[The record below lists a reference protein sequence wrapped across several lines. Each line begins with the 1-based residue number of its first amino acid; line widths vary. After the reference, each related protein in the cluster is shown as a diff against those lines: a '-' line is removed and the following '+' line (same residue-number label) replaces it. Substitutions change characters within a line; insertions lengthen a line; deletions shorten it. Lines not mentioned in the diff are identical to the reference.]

1 MADNIKIV
9 GSILSTSQVSR
20 YETDD
25 LRLITS
31 LNIKKSF
38 DPFNDYIEYY
48 VYDITSNP
56 LEDNYNYRSYKLPTD
71 ESLNPGVTPDLNT
84 TNQTATGAQ
93 VGTVSNLN
101 TTSSTYPIIE
111 IDPVQDLQNLGYS
124 SGEFKVQYNIFKNKI
139 SSYPSAELFIKEI
152 SPDRTEIRV
161 GSVVLTNDQIETGS
175 LALIESYTTSS
186 IFDPFLLNFGNN
198 IQELVTNIV
207 LNRVDT
213 GYEILFK
220 LYNTLDDSITEKSS
234 LWVVEE
240 ISTPYVFDINLDAIL
255 SAQTGSILRGPNF
268 SNTSRFGL
276 NSTDGPYE
284 NQFAN
289 DQEGLFK
296 LNNSQSIDININYG
310 GNGSGESGFGS
321 FVTFGSAFS
330 RVHNFY
336 TKVQQIEN
344 YNNLI
349 AQYPTYNLISGSLSG
364 SFSSSLQS
372 EINTYSASINSI
384 ISNFDGFE
392 NYLYFESGSLV
403 STTRYGITP
412 YPKSGSYKPYVL
424 LPTTSSAVGIWYA
437 SSSLNAE
444 DYDLNNV
451 DYFKYS
457 VPGYVVDDP
466 DNENYITFLNMMG
479 QFFDNIWIYI
489 KTIPEINLANNNL
502 EIGISKDLVYNML
515 QSLGVSIFNSF
526 GNQSIANYLLGANTG
541 SASYNGYLT
550 DFSATGSYINNISKK
565 DILAESYKRIYH
577 NLPLLLQRKGT
588 VAGLRTLLSTFGI
601 PNQDSYTII
610 SGSFS
615 SSYYTPTG
623 SIITSS
629 VLNVKEY
636 GGSTTE
642 GLLAGY
648 NNDKVRIVDNVTASV
663 AGTFGSVLSPYTSI
677 LQYTTASSNFR
688 TADEHYV
695 DISFSPQTQLD
706 TYVSK
711 SISSVNNN
719 WSIDNYIGN
728 PQQQYS
734 GSYSDLDNQRKIYFV
749 DGTGSYKGFTNIFYE
764 LNNGTYVSGSITGSY
779 EKMVSGLDYN
789 GFIRLIQFFDNSM
802 FKMLEDYVPARTS
815 LSTGVTINSP
825 VLERNKWSYAQPEA
839 INELEK
845 DGSVVAP
852 IFESVYDPFYYNL
865 SGSKVSYINGE
876 IPGSEIN
883 VYDDYFIVNNKN
895 PWLGNLQY
903 TSSNAFQ
910 PQVSSSFPFP
920 IFGYKFI
927 YETSASLANIFIPGA
942 TASFISTPATLS
954 ISSAS
959 LSSLLDPTGSFDI
972 NGIIIAITGSTLPAN
987 TATTIYV
994 STGSTFNDSIT
1005 NISASFNYSKSL
1017 APYSSSLQYINAYNS
1032 FPNLN
1037 FTTSFDVNASIANT
1051 YYVLSGST
1059 TSYFSG
1065 ASNNPSTQS
1074 VDINGILFVATSSN
1088 MVNTNK
1094 IIYVPTGSTTENT
1107 TQNISV
1113 ALNFSRSLAPY
1124 SSSLQNISSS
1134 ASASG
1139 LLYTVGTYGTLP
1151 GNAKPKMPD
1160 YNDFIHSDFNVMLNN
1175 VSTSLYSTS
1184 RKTLE
1189 ISGSS
1194 QIIGSGSFPL
1204 LVTASLQDSYLSL
1217 SAYTLPRYSGSKT
1230 YSAKYNT
1237 YTDGDKSY
1245 GKTAAIDR
1253 YVRKFGLFTQIIS
1266 SSFFGSRNL
1275 VALKYLVDESGSLT
1289 ELSQTPTSSIDS
1301 NWSEVQN
1308 TFKLG
1313 SNPTVALFDNQQYGD
1328 QKKTDGPKSV
1338 FDSGYSYYPTLYYST
1353 GSTKLYFQY
1362 VGVGTSIL
1370 FRSNNNNGFIN
1381 GGPTNQYAPSGGF
1394 VYNAFNNID
1403 GTFEGR
1409 AYYSLGVTGSF
1420 PFYSVSQNI
1429 TMDFSANFGVNIQ
1442 FPTASQNASYT
1453 FSIVSGSTTLASQTK
1468 TFTSSLGNLSSV
1480 LDFNV
1485 TSSYTNFNPGD
1496 KIFFRL
1502 LQSVSTGSYT
1512 ASLLNTGDLTPYTG
1526 LRNSIST
1533 ATTGINPFATSS
1545 AAPFISSSNGTD
1557 TLFLNES
1564 LSSFKDYLY
1573 LSETSSADLHPIY
1586 GNIDYTF
1593 SPKVGDVI
1601 LLYYNNS
1608 TQVQELNVVT
1618 AGIIP
1623 NGSVFAI
1630 KVSPNLVSTLSVS
1643 SYTNNTINKLLLL
1656 SKIPDETNINLVFD
1670 KENGTTSY
1678 GFIIPDNLSPDVL
1691 KNIDTITRQVKTK
1704 ILSTNQG
1711 ITINTV

>member
-93 VGTVSNLN
+93 VGTVSNLS

-198 IQELVTNIV
+198 VQELVTNIV

-255 SAQTGSILRGPNF
+255 SAATGSTLRGPNF
-268 SNTSRFGL
+268 SNISNFGL

-296 LNNSQSIDININYG
+296 LNNSQSIDININYS

-711 SISSVNNN
+711 SISSVNTN

-734 GSYSDLDNQRKIYFV
+734 GSYSDLDAQRQIYFV
-749 DGTGSYKGFTNIFYE
+749 NGTGSYAGFT
-764 LNNGTYVSGSITGSY
+764 GSL
-779 EKMVSGLDYN
+779 LDYN

-852 IFESVYDPFYYNL
+852 VFESVYDPFYYDL

-883 VYDDYFIVNNKN
+883 VYDDYFVVSNKN
-895 PWLGNLQY
+895 PWLSSLQY
-903 TSSNAFQ
+903 TSSDAFQ
-910 PQVSSSFPFP
+910 PQVSSSNPFP

-927 YETSASLANIFIPGA
+927 YETSASLANIFIPEV
-942 TASFISTPATLS
+942 TASFT
-954 ISSAS
+954 SSAS
-959 LSSLLDPTGSFDI
+959 TQSLSI
-972 NGIIIAITGSTLPAN
+972 NNITFVVT
-987 TATTIYV
+987 
-994 STGSTFNDSIT
+994 
-1005 NISASFNYSKSL
+1005 
-1017 APYSSSLQYINAYNS
+1017 
-1032 FPNLN
+1032 
-1037 FTTSFDVNASIANT
+1037 
-1051 YYVLSGST
+1051 
-1059 TSYFSG
+1059 
-1065 ASNNPSTQS
+1065 ASNLTN
-1074 VDINGILFVATSSN
+1074 TSN
-1088 MVNTNK
+1088 

-1134 ASASG
+1134 VSASG

-1160 YNDFIHSDFNVMLNN
+1160 YNDFTHSDFNVMLNN

-1230 YSAKYNT
+1230 YSAKYNS

-1253 YVRKFGLFTQIIS
+1253 YVRKFGLFTQVVS
-1266 SSFFGSRNL
+1266 SSFFSSRNL

-1381 GGPTNQYAPSGGF
+1381 GGSTNQYAPSGGF

-1403 GTFEGR
+1403 GTFDGR
-1409 AYYSLGVTGSF
+1409 IYYNLGVTGSF
-1420 PFYSVSQNI
+1420 PFYSASQNI

-1442 FPTASQNASYT
+1442 FGSFPQSASYV
-1453 FSIVSGSTTLASQTK
+1453 FSIISGSTTLASQTK

-1526 LRNSIST
+1526 LRNTIST

-1557 TLFLNES
+1557 TLYLNES

-1601 LLYYNNS
+1601 LLYYNNN
-1608 TQVQELNVVT
+1608 TQLQELN
-1618 AGIIP
+1618 II
-1623 NGSVFAI
+1623 SAI
-1630 KVSPNLVSTLSVS
+1630 KNSSILELKVSPSLASTLSVS

>member
-31 LNIKKSF
+31 LNIKKNF
-38 DPFNDYIEYY
+38 DPFNDYIEYH
-48 VYDITSNP
+48 VYDITNNP

-71 ESLNPGVTPDLNT
+71 ESLNPGITPDLNI
-84 TNQTATGAQ
+84 TNQTATGEQ
-93 VGTVSNLN
+93 VGTVSNLS
-101 TTSSTYPIIE
+101 TTSSTYPVIE

-186 IFDPFLLNFGNN
+186 IFDPFLLNFSNN
-198 IQELVTNIV
+198 IQELVTNVV

-255 SAQTGSILRGPNF
+255 SAPTGSTLRGPNF
-268 SNTSRFGL
+268 SNISRFGL

-321 FVTFGSAFS
+321 FVTFGSALS
-330 RVHNFY
+330 RVQNFY

-349 AQYPTYNLISGSLSG
+349 AQYPTYNLISGSFSG
-364 SFSSSLQS
+364 SFSSSLQA

-403 STTRYGITP
+403 STTQYGITP

-424 LPTTSSAVGIWYA
+424 LSTTSSTAGIWYA

-444 DYDLNNV
+444 NYDLNNV

-457 VPGYVVDDP
+457 VPGYVIDDP
-466 DNENYITFLNMMG
+466 DNANYVTFLNMMG

-515 QSLGVSIFNSF
+515 QSLGVSVFNSF

-541 SASYNGYLT
+541 SASYSGSLN

-601 PNQDSYTII
+601 PNQDHYTI
-610 SGSFS
+610 SGST
-615 SSYYTPTG
+615 YYTPTG
-623 SIITSS
+623 SALTSS
-629 VLNVKEY
+629 ILNVKEF

-648 NNDKVRIVDNVTASV
+648 NNDKVRIIDNVTASV

-711 SISSVNNN
+711 SISSVNTN
-719 WSIDNYIGN
+719 WSIDDYIGN
-728 PQQQYS
+728 PQQLYS
-734 GSYSDLDNQRKIYFV
+734 GSYEDLNAQRKIYFV
-749 DGTGSYKGFTNIFYE
+749 DGTGSYAGFT
-764 LNNGTYVSGSITGSY
+764 GSL
-779 EKMVSGLDYN
+779 LDYN

-825 VLERNKWSYAQPEA
+825 VLERNKWSYAQPTA
-839 INELEK
+839 NNELEK

-852 IFESVYDPFYYNL
+852 VFKSVYDPFYYDL

-883 VYDDYFIVNNKN
+883 VYDDYFVASNKN

-910 PQVSSSFPFP
+910 PQVSSSNPFP
-920 IFGYKFI
+920 VFGYKFI
-927 YETSASLANIFIPGA
+927 YETSASLANIFIPEV
-942 TASFISTPATLS
+942 TASFT
-954 ISSAS
+954 SSAS
-959 LSSLLDPTGSFDI
+959 TQSLST
-972 NGIIIAITGSTLPAN
+972 NNITFVVT
-987 TATTIYV
+987 
-994 STGSTFNDSIT
+994 
-1005 NISASFNYSKSL
+1005 
-1017 APYSSSLQYINAYNS
+1017 
-1032 FPNLN
+1032 
-1037 FTTSFDVNASIANT
+1037 
-1051 YYVLSGST
+1051 
-1059 TSYFSG
+1059 
-1065 ASNNPSTQS
+1065 ASNLTN
-1074 VDINGILFVATSSN
+1074 TSN
-1088 MVNTNK
+1088 
-1094 IIYVPTGSTTENT
+1094 IIYVPTGSTAENT
-1107 TQNISV
+1107 IQNISV

-1134 ASASG
+1134 VSASG

-1151 GNAKPKMPD
+1151 GNTKPKMPD

-1204 LVTASLQDSYLSL
+1204 LVTSSLQDSYLSL
-1217 SAYTLPRYSGSKT
+1217 SSYILPRYSGSKT

-1237 YTDGDKSY
+1237 YTDGDQSY
-1245 GKTAAIDR
+1245 GKSAAIDR
-1253 YVRKFGLFTQIIS
+1253 YVRKFGLFTQVVS
-1266 SSFFGSRNL
+1266 SSFFNSRNL

-1313 SNPTVALFDNQQYGD
+1313 SNPTVALFDNQQYSD

-1362 VGVGTSIL
+1362 IGVGTSIL

-1381 GGPTNQYAPSGGF
+1381 GGSTNQYAPSGGF

-1403 GTFEGR
+1403 GTYDGR
-1409 AYYSLGVTGSF
+1409 IYYNLGVTGSF
-1420 PFYSVSQNI
+1420 PFYSASQNI

-1442 FPTASQNASYT
+1442 FGSFPQSASYT
-1453 FSIVSGSTTLASQTK
+1453 FSIISGSTTLASQTK

-1502 LQSVSTGSYT
+1502 AQSISTGSYT
-1512 ASLLNTGDLTPYTG
+1512 ASLLNTGDRTPYTG
-1526 LRNSIST
+1526 LKNTIST

-1557 TLFLNES
+1557 TLYLNES

-1573 LSETSSADLHPIY
+1573 LSQTSSADLHPTY

-1593 SPKVGDVI
+1593 TPKVGDVL
-1601 LLYYNNS
+1601 LLYYNNN
-1608 TQVQELNVVT
+1608 TQVQELNIV
-1618 AGIIP
+1618 
-1623 NGSVFAI
+1623 SAI
-1630 KVSPNLVSTLSVS
+1630 KNSSILELKVSPNLASTLSVS

-1656 SKIPDETNINLVFD
+1656 SKIPDETNINLSFD
-1670 KENGTTSY
+1670 KEDGQTSY
-1678 GFIIPDNLSPDVL
+1678 GFVIPDNLSPEVL
-1691 KNIDTITRQVKTK
+1691 KNIDTIARQVKQK
-1704 ILSTNQG
+1704 LLSSGNA
-1711 ITINTV
+1711 I

>member
-31 LNIKKSF
+31 LNIKKNF

-71 ESLNPGVTPDLNT
+71 EALNPGTTPDLNT
-84 TNQTATGAQ
+84 TNQTTTGAQ
-93 VGTVSNLN
+93 VGSVSNLS

-124 SGEFKVQYNIFKNKI
+124 SGEFKVQYNIFRNKI

-255 SAQTGSILRGPNF
+255 SAPTGSTLRGPNF
-268 SNTSRFGL
+268 SNLSRFGL

-321 FVTFGSAFS
+321 FVTFGSALS
-330 RVHNFY
+330 RVYNFY

-349 AQYPTYNLISGSLSG
+349 SQYPTYNLISGSFSG

-372 EINTYSASINSI
+372 EVNTLSSSINSI

-412 YPKSGSYKPYVL
+412 FPKSGSYKPYVL
-424 LPTTSSAVGIWYA
+424 LNTTSSAVGIWYT

-466 DNENYITFLNMMG
+466 DNANYVTFLDMMG

-515 QSLGVSIFNSF
+515 QSLGVSVFNSF
-526 GNQSIANYLLGANTG
+526 GNQGIANYLLGANTG
-541 SASYNGYLT
+541 SASYSGSLN

-601 PNQDSYTII
+601 LNQDYYTKIDNL
-610 SGSFS
+610 SGSYVGGRLITS
-615 SSYYTPTG
+615 SLFVTNSYYTPTG
-623 SIITSS
+623 SNLNYS

-648 NNDKVRIVDNVTASV
+648 NNDKVRIISNVTASV
-663 AGTFGSVLSPYTSI
+663 AGTFGSVLSPYISI

-688 TADEHYV
+688 TADQHYV

-711 SISSVNNN
+711 SIASVNTD

-749 DGTGSYKGFTNIFYE
+749 NGTGSYAGFT
-764 LNNGTYVSGSITGSY
+764 GSL
-779 EKMVSGLDYN
+779 LDYN

-825 VLERNKWSYAQPEA
+825 VLERNKWSYAQPNA
-839 INELEK
+839 INEIEK

-852 IFESVYDPFYYNL
+852 IFESVYDPFYYSL

-876 IPGSEIN
+876 IPGTEIN
-883 VYDDYFIVNNKN
+883 IYDDYFITSNKN
-895 PWLGNLQY
+895 PWLSNLQY
-903 TSSNAFQ
+903 TSSNNFQ
-910 PQVSSSFPFP
+910 PQVSSSNPFP
-920 IFGYKFI
+920 VFGYKFI
-927 YETSASLANIFIPGA
+927 YETSASLANIFIPGV
-942 TASFISTPATLS
+942 TSSFT
-954 ISSAS
+954 SSAS
-959 LSSLLDPTGSFDI
+959 
-972 NGIIIAITGSTLPAN
+972 
-987 TATTIYV
+987 
-994 STGSTFNDSIT
+994 
-1005 NISASFNYSKSL
+1005 
-1017 APYSSSLQYINAYNS
+1017 
-1032 FPNLN
+1032 
-1037 FTTSFDVNASIANT
+1037 
-1051 YYVLSGST
+1051 
-1059 TSYFSG
+1059 
-1065 ASNNPSTQS
+1065 TQS
-1074 VDINGILFVATSSN
+1074 IDVSGILFVATASS
-1088 MVNTNK
+1088 MTNTSK
-1094 IIYVPTGSTTENT
+1094 IIYVPTGSTTANT
-1107 TQNISV
+1107 IQNISV

-1134 ASASG
+1134 ISASG

-1194 QIIGSGSFPL
+1194 QILGSGSFPL

-1217 SAYTLPRYSGSKT
+1217 SSYILPRYSGSKT

-1237 YTDGDKSY
+1237 YTNGDKSY

-1253 YVRKFGLFTQIIS
+1253 YVRKFGLFTQVVS
-1266 SSFFGSRNL
+1266 SSFFSSRNL
-1275 VALKYLVDESGSLT
+1275 IALKYLVDESGSLT

-1313 SNPTVALFDNQQYGD
+1313 STPTIALFDNQQYSD

-1370 FRSNNNNGFIN
+1370 FRSNNNNGFII
-1381 GGPTNQYAPSGGF
+1381 GGSNNPYSSSGGF
-1394 VYNAFNNID
+1394 IYNPFNNID
-1403 GTFEGR
+1403 GTFDGR
-1409 AYYSLGVTGSF
+1409 IYYSLGSNNNF
-1420 PFYSVSQNI
+1420 PSYSVSQNI
-1429 TMDFSANFGVNIQ
+1429 TMDFSANFGINVQ
-1442 FPTASQNASYT
+1442 FGSFPLSASYN
-1453 FSIVSGSTTLASQTK
+1453 FSIVSGSTILASQTK
-1468 TFTSSLGNLSSV
+1468 SFTSSLGNLSSV

-1496 KIFFRL
+1496 KVLFKL
-1502 LQSVSTGSYT
+1502 HQSSSIGNNIT
-1512 ASLLNTGDLTPYTG
+1512 ASLLNTGDLTSYTG

-1545 AAPFISSSNGTD
+1545 AAPFISSSNGID
-1557 TLFLNES
+1557 TLYLNES

-1573 LSETSSADLHPIY
+1573 LSQTSSADLHPTY

-1593 SPKVGDVI
+1593 SPKVGDVV
-1601 LLYYNNS
+1601 LLYYNNN
-1608 TQVQELNVVT
+1608 TQVQELN
-1618 AGIIP
+1618 II
-1623 NGSVFAI
+1623 SAI
-1630 KVSPNLVSTLSVS
+1630 KNSSILELKVSPNLASNLSVS
-1643 SYTNNTINKLLLL
+1643 SYTNSTINKLLLL

-1670 KENGTTSY
+1670 KEDGTTSY
-1678 GFIIPDNLSPDVL
+1678 GFVIPDNLAPDVL

>member
-93 VGTVSNLN
+93 VGTVSNLS

-220 LYNTLDDSITEKSS
+220 LYNTLDDSISDKSS

-255 SAQTGSILRGPNF
+255 SAPTGSTLRGPNF
-268 SNTSRFGL
+268 SNISNFGL

-296 LNNSQSIDININYG
+296 LNNSQSIDININYS

-711 SISSVNNN
+711 SIASVNNN

-734 GSYSDLDNQRKIYFV
+734 GSYSDLDAQRQIYFV
-749 DGTGSYKGFTNIFYE
+749 DGTGSYAGLTSSIYVMPDGTKSNIP
-764 LNNGTYVSGSITGSY
+764 SGSNFKESS
-779 EKMVSGLDYN
+779 VLDYN

-802 FKMLEDYVPARTS
+802 FKMLEDNVPARTS

-852 IFESVYDPFYYNL
+852 VFESVYDPFYYDL

-883 VYDDYFIVNNKN
+883 VYDDYFVVSNKN
-895 PWLGNLQY
+895 PWLSSLQY
-903 TSSNAFQ
+903 TSSDAFQ
-910 PQVSSSFPFP
+910 PQVSSSNPFP

-927 YETSASLANIFIPGA
+927 YETSASLANIFIPEA

-959 LSSLLDPTGSFDI
+959 LSSLLNPTGSFNI
-972 NGIIIAITGSTLPAN
+972 NGIIIAITGSTLPSN

-1051 YYVLSGST
+1051 YYVISGST

-1088 MVNTNK
+1088 MINTNK

-1107 TQNISV
+1107 IQNISV

-1124 SSSLQNISSS
+1124 SSSLQNVSSS
-1134 ASASG
+1134 ISASG

-1160 YNDFIHSDFNVMLNN
+1160 YNDFIRSDFNVMLNN

-1230 YSAKYNT
+1230 YSAKYNS

-1253 YVRKFGLFTQIIS
+1253 YVRKFGLFTQVVS

-1313 SNPTVALFDNQQYGD
+1313 SNSTVALFDNQQYGD

-1403 GTFEGR
+1403 GTFDGR
-1409 AYYSLGVTGSF
+1409 IYYNLGVTGSF
-1420 PFYSVSQNI
+1420 PFYSASQNI

-1442 FPTASQNASYT
+1442 FDSFPQSASYV
-1453 FSIVSGSTTLASQTK
+1453 FSIISGSTTLASQTK
-1468 TFTSSLGNLSSV
+1468 TFTSSLENLSSV

-1526 LRNSIST
+1526 LRNTIST

-1557 TLFLNES
+1557 TLYLNES

-1601 LLYYNNS
+1601 LLYYNNN
-1608 TQVQELNVVT
+1608 TQLQELN
-1618 AGIIP
+1618 II
-1623 NGSVFAI
+1623 SAI
-1630 KVSPNLVSTLSVS
+1630 KNSSILELKVSPSLASTLSVS

>member
-9 GSILSTSQVSR
+9 GSILDTTQVSR
-20 YETDD
+20 YDTDD
-25 LRLITS
+25 LRLIAS
-31 LNIKKSF
+31 RKINKSF
-38 DPFNDYIEYY
+38 DPFKDYIEYH
-48 VYDITSNP
+48 VYDIGDNL
-56 LEDNYNYRSYKLPTD
+56 LENNYNYNSFKLPTD
-71 ESLNPGVTPDLNT
+71 YNLNPGVSSSININNT
-84 TNQTATGAQ
+84 TATGAE
-93 VGTVSNLN
+93 VGSVSNLSN
-101 TTSSTYPIIE
+101 TSSSYPIIE
-111 IDPVQDLQNLGYS
+111 IDPVQDLQNLGYT

-139 SSYPSAELFIKEI
+139 SKFPEAALFIKEI

-161 GSVVLTNDQIETGS
+161 GSTVLTDAQLETGS
-175 LALIESYTTSS
+175 LDLINTYVSSSY
-186 IFDPFLLNFGNN
+186 FDPFLLNFDNN
-198 IQELVTNIV
+198 VQEIITNVV
-207 LNRVDT
+207 LNRLDT
-213 GYEILFK
+213 GFEILFK
-220 LYNTLDDSITEKSS
+220 LYNELDLSITEKTS

-255 SAQTGSILRGPNF
+255 SAPTGSVLRGPNF
-268 SNTSRFGL
+268 SNISRFGAG
-276 NSTDGPYE
+276 STDTPYL
-284 NQFAN
+284 NNFSN
-289 DQEGLFK
+289 NQEGLFG
-296 LNNSQSIDININYG
+296 LNASQSINININYSGVG
-310 GNGSGESGFGS
+310 GDPQDSGFSS
-321 FVTFGSAFS
+321 FVKFGSAYS
-330 RVHNFY
+330 RVQNFH
-336 TKVQQIEN
+336 TKVKQIET
-344 YNNLI
+344 YNNFI
-349 AQYPTYNLISGSLSG
+349 SQYSSYVSTT
-364 SFSSSLQS
+364 SSLQS
-372 EINTYSASINSI
+372 EINSYSSSINTL

-392 NYLYFESGSLV
+392 NYLYFESGSITSSLQ
-403 STTRYGITP
+403 YGITP
-412 YPKSGSYKPYVL
+412 FPKSGSSKPYVL
-424 LPTTSSAVGIWYA
+424 LSTGSANSITWYSA
-437 SSSLNAE
+437 SLNNAE

-451 DYFKYS
+451 NYFKYS
-457 VPGYVVDDP
+457 VPGYIVDDP
-466 DNENYITFLNMMG
+466 ANDNYVTFLNMMG

-489 KTIPEINLANNNL
+489 TSITDINLSNNNL
-502 EIGISKDLVYNML
+502 NAGISKDIVYSML

-526 GNQSIANYLLGANTG
+526 GDQNIANYLLGANTG
-541 SASYNGYLT
+541 SASYSGYLN
-550 DFSATGSYINNISKK
+550 DFSATGSYINNIPKK

-601 PNQDSYTII
+601 PNQDYYTI
-610 SGSFS
+610 SGSTF
-615 SSYYTPTG
+615 YTPTG
-623 SIITSS
+623 SAFTGSILS
-629 VLNVKEY
+629 VKEY

-642 GLLAGY
+642 ELLKGY
-648 NNDKVRIVDNVTASV
+648 NNDKVRIINNVVASPSN
-663 AGTFGSVLSPYTSI
+663 TSGSVLSPYTSVV
-677 LQYTTASSNFR
+677 QYTTASSNFR
-688 TADEHYV
+688 TVDEHYV
-695 DISFSPQTQLD
+695 DISFSPQSQID
-706 TYVSK
+706 TYASQ
-711 SISSVNNN
+711 SISASNPT
-719 WSIDNYIGN
+719 WLLDNYIGD
-728 PQQQYS
+728 PRQLYS
-734 GSYSDLDNQRKIYFV
+734 GSYKDLDNQRQIYFV
-749 DGTGSYKGFTNIFYE
+749 NGTGSYRGFT
-764 LNNGTYVSGSITGSY
+764 GSL
-779 EKMVSGLDYN
+779 LDYN
-789 GFIRLIQFFDNSM
+789 GFIRLIQFFDNSI
-802 FKMLEDYVPARTS
+802 FKMLEDNVPARTS
-815 LSTGVTINSP
+815 LSTGVTFNSP
-825 VLERNKWSYAQPEA
+825 VLERNKWSYAQPNA
-839 INELEK
+839 SNELEK

-852 IFESVYDPFYYNL
+852 VFESVYDPFYYDL

-883 VYDDYFIVNNKN
+883 VYDDYFVASNKN
-895 PWLGNLQY
+895 PWLGSLQY
-903 TSSNAFQ
+903 TSSDYFQ
-910 PQVSSSFPFP
+910 PQVSSSNPFP
-920 IFGYKFI
+920 TFGYKFI
-927 YETSASLANIFIPGA
+927 YQTSASLANIFIPGV
-942 TASFISTPATLS
+942 TASFT
-954 ISSAS
+954 SSAS
-959 LSSLLDPTGSFDI
+959 
-972 NGIIIAITGSTLPAN
+972 
-987 TATTIYV
+987 
-994 STGSTFNDSIT
+994 
-1005 NISASFNYSKSL
+1005 
-1017 APYSSSLQYINAYNS
+1017 
-1032 FPNLN
+1032 
-1037 FTTSFDVNASIANT
+1037 
-1051 YYVLSGST
+1051 
-1059 TSYFSG
+1059 
-1065 ASNNPSTQS
+1065 TQS
-1074 VDINGILFVATSSN
+1074 IDVSGILFVVTASN
-1088 MVNTNK
+1088 MTNTSK
-1094 IIYVPTGSTTENT
+1094 IIYVPTGSTTTNT
-1107 TQNISV
+1107 IQNISV

-1124 SSSLQNISSS
+1124 SSSLQNVSSS
-1134 ASASG
+1134 ISASG
-1139 LLYTVGTYGTLP
+1139 LLYTIGTYGTLP
-1151 GNAKPKMPD
+1151 GDAKPKMPD

-1194 QIIGSGSFPL
+1194 QIIGSGSYPL

-1230 YSAKYNT
+1230 YSAKYNS

-1253 YVRKFGLFTQIIS
+1253 YVRKFGLFTQVVS

-1403 GTFEGR
+1403 GTFDGR
-1409 AYYSLGVTGSF
+1409 IYYNLGVTGSF
-1420 PFYSVSQNI
+1420 PFYSASQNI
-1429 TMDFSANFGVNIQ
+1429 TMDFSANFGINIQ
-1442 FPTASQNASYT
+1442 FGSSAPLPSSASYT
-1453 FSIVSGSTTLASQTK
+1453 FSILSGSTTLASQTK

-1502 LQSVSTGSYT
+1502 SQSISTNIYT

-1526 LRNSIST
+1526 LRNTIST

-1557 TLFLNES
+1557 TLYLNES

-1601 LLYYNNS
+1601 LLYYNNN
-1608 TQVQELNVVT
+1608 TQLQELN
-1618 AGIIP
+1618 II
-1623 NGSVFAI
+1623 SAI
-1630 KVSPNLVSTLSVS
+1630 KNSSILELKISPSLASTLSVS

-1678 GFIIPDNLSPDVL
+1678 GFVIPDNLSPDVL
-1691 KNIDTITRQVKTK
+1691 KNIDIITRNVKAK

>member
-9 GSILSTSQVSR
+9 GSILNTSQVSR

-38 DPFNDYIEYY
+38 DPFNDYIEYH

-71 ESLNPGVTPDLNT
+71 EALNPGVTPDLNT
-84 TNQTATGAQ
+84 TNQTATGEQ
-93 VGTVSNLN
+93 VGTVSNLS

-198 IQELVTNIV
+198 IQELVTNVV
-207 LNRVDT
+207 LNKVDS

-220 LYNTLDDSITEKSS
+220 LYNELDSTIVEKSS

-240 ISTPYVFDINLDAIL
+240 ISTPYIFDINLDAIL
-255 SAQTGSILRGPNF
+255 SAPTGSILKGPNF
-268 SNTSRFGL
+268 SNISNFGL

-284 NQFAN
+284 NQFSN

-321 FVTFGSAFS
+321 FVTFGSALS
-330 RVHNFY
+330 RVQNFY
-336 TKVQQIEN
+336 TKVQQIET

-349 AQYPTYNLISGSLSG
+349 SQYPTYNLVSGSFSG
-364 SFSSSLQS
+364 SFSSSLQA
-372 EINTYSASINSI
+372 EINTLSASINSI

-403 STTRYGITP
+403 STTQYGITP
-412 YPKSGSYKPYVL
+412 YPKSSSSKPYIL
-424 LPTTSSAVGIWYA
+424 LSTSSSEAGIWYA

-466 DNENYITFLNMMG
+466 NNTNYVTFLNMMG

-489 KTIPEINLANNNL
+489 KSIPEVNLANNNL

-515 QSLGVSIFNSF
+515 QSLGVSVFNSF
-526 GNQSIANYLLGANTG
+526 GNQNIANYLLGANTG
-541 SASYNGYLT
+541 SASYSGYLD

-601 PNQDSYTII
+601 SNQDYYAI
-610 SGSFS
+610 SGST
-615 SSYYTPTG
+615 YYTPTG
-623 SIITSS
+623 SALTSS

-663 AGTFGSVLSPYTSI
+663 VGTFGNVLSPYTSI

-711 SISSVNNN
+711 SIASVNTN
-719 WSIDNYIGN
+719 WSIDDYIGD
-728 PQQQYS
+728 PRQLYS
-734 GSYSDLDNQRKIYFV
+734 GSYENLDAQRQIYFV
-749 DGTGSYKGFTNIFYE
+749 EGTGSYAGFT
-764 LNNGTYVSGSITGSY
+764 GSL
-779 EKMVSGLDYN
+779 LDYN

-825 VLERNKWSYAQPEA
+825 VLERNKWSYARPNQTS
-839 INELEK
+839 NEQVKE
-845 DGSVVAP
+845 GSIMEPSLSA
-852 IFESVYDPFYYNL
+852 VYNDFFYNL
-865 SGSKVSYINGE
+865 SGSKVAYYDGE

-883 VYDDYFIVNNKN
+883 VYDDYFVTSNKN
-895 PWLGNLQY
+895 PWLNNLQY
-903 TSSNAFQ
+903 TSSIYSDF
-910 PQVSSSFPFP
+910 QVSSQNPFP
-920 IFGYKFI
+920 VFGYKTI
-927 YETSASLANIFIPGA
+927 YETSTSLAPFVDGDATSSFNINPSTASLEV
-942 TASFISTPATLS
+942 
-954 ISSAS
+954 
-959 LSSLLDPTGSFDI
+959 
-972 NGIIIAITGSTLPAN
+972 NGITFIMTGSTKPTN
-987 TATTIYV
+987 TSEIIYV
-994 STGSTFNDSIT
+994 STGSTFEDSLLNFSVT
-1005 NISASFNYSKSL
+1005 LNYSRSL
-1017 APYSSSLQYINAYNS
+1017 SPYKNYLQNVSSSL
-1032 FPNLN
+1032 
-1037 FTTSFDVNASIANT
+1037 
-1051 YYVLSGST
+1051 
-1059 TSYFSG
+1059 
-1065 ASNNPSTQS
+1065 
-1074 VDINGILFVATSSN
+1074 
-1088 MVNTNK
+1088 
-1094 IIYVPTGSTTENT
+1094 
-1107 TQNISV
+1107 
-1113 ALNFSRSLAPY
+1113 
-1124 SSSLQNISSS
+1124 
-1134 ASASG
+1134 SASG

-1175 VSTSLYSTS
+1175 VSTSLYSKS

-1194 QIIGSGSFPL
+1194 QMMIGSGSSPL

-1217 SAYTLPRYSGSKT
+1217 YSYVLPRYSGSKT
-1230 YSAKYNT
+1230 ISSKYNT
-1237 YTDGDKSY
+1237 YTNGDQSY
-1245 GKTAAIDR
+1245 GKTAAIDQ
-1253 YVRKFGLFTQIIS
+1253 YVRKFGLFTQIVS
-1266 SSFFGSRNL
+1266 SSFFASRNL
-1275 VALKYLVDESGSLT
+1275 TSLKYLVDESGSLT
-1289 ELSQTPTSSIDS
+1289 ELSQLPTGSIDS
-1301 NWSEVQN
+1301 HWAEVQN

-1313 SNPTVALFDNQQYGD
+1313 KTTTVALFDNQQYSN
-1328 QKKTDGPKSV
+1328 QKTTDGPKSL
-1338 FDSGYSYYPTLYYST
+1338 FDSGYSYYPTLYYS
-1353 GSTKLYFQY
+1353 GSDQKLYFRY
-1362 VGVGTSIL
+1362 VGKGTAIL
-1370 FRSNNNNGFIN
+1370 FETNNGGGFIN
-1381 GGPTNQYAPSGGF
+1381 GSTTNRYSPTASFIYRIFDDVNTSF
-1394 VYNAFNNID
+1394 D
-1403 GTFEGR
+1403 GTSYFT
-1409 AYYSLGVTGSF
+1409 LGTNSF
-1420 PFYSVSQNI
+1420 PTYSVPQSTN
-1429 TMDFSANFGVNIQ
+1429 MYFSANFGIDFAYTSSAQ
-1442 FPTASQNASYT
+1442 TATYT
-1453 FSIVSGSTTLASQTK
+1453 FSIVSGSTTLASQSK
-1468 TFTSSLGNLSSV
+1468 SFTSAPGALSTTFE
-1480 LDFNV
+1480 FNV
-1485 TSSYTNFNPGD
+1485 TSSFKDFNPGD
-1496 KIFFRL
+1496 QIYFK
-1502 LQSVSTGSYT
+1502 LQQVTSSNVYT
-1512 ASLLNTGDLTPYTG
+1512 ASILNTGDKTPYTG
-1526 LRNSIST
+1526 LRNVIGTST
-1533 ATTGINPFATSS
+1533 LGINPFASSS
-1545 AAPFISSSNGTD
+1545 AGQFISASNGVD
-1557 TLFLNES
+1557 ELYFNRS
-1564 LSSFKDYLY
+1564 LTGFKDYLY
-1573 LSETSSADLHPIY
+1573 LPETSSAALHSSY
-1586 GNIDYTF
+1586 GNVDYTF

-1601 LLYYNNS
+1601 LLYYNNG
-1608 TQVQELNVVT
+1608 TQVQELNVIT

-1630 KVSPNLVSTLSVS
+1630 KVSPNLVSNLAIPAYS
-1643 SYTNNTINKLLLL
+1643 NGTISKVVIL

-1670 KENGTTSY
+1670 KEDGRTSY
-1678 GFIIPDNLSPDVL
+1678 GFVIPENLSPEIL
-1691 KNIDTITRQVKTK
+1691 KNIDVITRQVKQK
-1704 ILSTNQG
+1704 LLSSGNA
-1711 ITINTV
+1711 V